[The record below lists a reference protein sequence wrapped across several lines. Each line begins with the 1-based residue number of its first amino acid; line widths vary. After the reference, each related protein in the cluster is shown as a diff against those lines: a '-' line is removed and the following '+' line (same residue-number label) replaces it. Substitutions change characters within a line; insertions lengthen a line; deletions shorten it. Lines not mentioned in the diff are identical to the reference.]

1 MANKLYV
8 AGTEPRSGKSAIIL
22 GLMELLTRNIKKVA
36 FFKPLI
42 EVDQLKDER
51 DNTINLIKHH
61 FHLCTDYE
69 EMYAY
74 TVAEASQ
81 LIALGKNAELHE
93 GIMAQYNNL
102 AEKADF
108 VLCEGIELAGATASF
123 DFDINVDISNNLG
136 CPLMLVAG
144 AKNKT
149 VEELICSIKVY
160 YESLADRKCDLVATI
175 VNRVDRSLVEA
186 MEQRLYSENFAK
198 KRLVYVIPN
207 DENLGNPSVGEVAR
221 LLNAEVLYGDENL
234 TRHVRSFTIAAMQ
247 LRNLLGRIEYGTLV
261 ITPGDRSDV
270 ILACLAA
277 AESMTMPNISGIML
291 TGGLVPEEPVQK
303 VIEGFQTSVPIIS
316 VSENT
321 FQAAIRVE
329 NIHAAITPDNT
340 RKITQALAVFER
352 HINMDE
358 LSDRIIKTKT
368 TIVTPKMF
376 ESRLLQRA
384 KANKQHIVLPEGE
397 NERILKAA
405 EVLLRRDVVDITLLG
420 REDKIHERIRS
431 LGLHLQNATIIDP
444 RTSINLDDYVETYYQ
459 LRKDKGITQDNARD
473 IMVDLNFF
481 GTMMIY
487 KEHADGMVS
496 GAVHTTADTIRP
508 AFQFIKTKPD
518 CSVVSSVFLM
528 CLNDRVLAYGDCAV
542 NPDPTAEQLA
552 EIAISSAQ
560 TAALFGV
567 HPLVAMLSY
576 SSGKSGKGLQVEKV
590 RKATEIARERAQVL
604 YPGLEIEGPIQYD
617 AAVDIEVGRTK
628 MPESKVAGRAT
639 VFVFPDLNTGN
650 NTYKAVQRSAGAIAV
665 GPVLQGLR
673 KPVNDLSRGC
683 LIPDIVNTV
692 AITAVQAYAD
702 KEYAKSTAGL
712 SLKGRE

>member
-8 AGTEPRSGKSAIIL
+8 AGTEPRSGKSAVIL

-42 EVDQLKDER
+42 EDDYSRVGKLRR
-51 DNTINLIKHH
+51 DNTINLIMQH
-61 FHLCTDYE
+61 FHLSADYH

-74 TVAEASQ
+74 TVAQASQ
-81 LIALGKNAELHE
+81 LIAMGRNAELHD
-93 GIMAQYNNL
+93 GIMAKYNSL

-108 VLCEGIELAGATASF
+108 VLCEGIELEGANASF

-149 VEELICSIKVY
+149 IEEVVRSIKLY
-160 YESLADRKCDLVATI
+160 YESLAERSCDLVATI
-175 VNRVDRSLVEA
+175 VNRVDPAIAEA
-186 MEQRLYSENFAK
+186 MEQRLLTENINRK
-198 KRLVYVIPN
+198 KLVYVIPN
-207 DENLGNPSVGEVAR
+207 NENLGNPSVGEVAR
-221 LLNAEVLYGDENL
+221 LLNAEILYGEDNL

-247 LRNLLGRIEYGTLV
+247 LRNFLSRIEYGTLV
-261 ITPGDRSDV
+261 ITPGDRSDI

-277 AESMTMPNISGIML
+277 GESLTMPNISGIML

-303 VIEGFQTSVPIIS
+303 VIEGFKQTVPIIS
-316 VSENT
+316 VNENT
-321 FQAAIRVE
+321 FEAAIRVD

-352 HINMDE
+352 HIDMDE

-376 ESRLLQRA
+376 ESQLLQRA
-384 KANKQHIVLPEGE
+384 KAQKQHIVLPEGE
-397 NERILKAA
+397 TERVLRAA
-405 EVLLRRDVVDITLLG
+405 EILLRRDVVDLTLLG
-420 REDKIHERIRS
+420 REDKIYERARS
-431 LGLHLQNATIIDP
+431 MGLHLEKATIVDP
-444 RTSINLDDYVETYYQ
+444 RKSALLDEYVETYHQ
-459 LRKDKGITQDNARD
+459 LRKDKGITLDVARD

-487 KEHADGMVS
+487 KDHADGMVS
-496 GAVHTTADTIRP
+496 GAIHTTADTIRP
-508 AFQFIKTKPD
+508 AFQFIKTKPG

-552 EIAISSAQ
+552 EFAIGSAK
-560 TAALFGV
+560 TAALFGI

-576 SSGKSGKGLQVEKV
+576 SSGRSGTGLQVDKV
-590 RKATEIARERAQVL
+590 RKATEIAQEMAKTL

-617 AAVDIEVGRTK
+617 AAVDMEVGRTK
-628 MPESKVAGRAT
+628 MPDSKVAGRAT

-665 GPVLQGLR
+665 GPILQGLR

-683 LIPDIVNTV
+683 LVPDIVNTV
-692 AITAVQAYAD
+692 AITAVQAQAD
-702 KEYAKSTAGL
+702 KNSE
-712 SLKGRE
+712 

>member
-42 EVDQLKDER
+42 EVDRGRDER

-61 FHLCTDYE
+61 YHLCTEYE

-74 TVAEASQ
+74 TVTEASQ
-81 LIALGKNAELHE
+81 LIALGKNAELHD
-93 GIMAQYNNL
+93 GIMAKYNIL

-108 VLCEGIELAGATASF
+108 VLCEGVELEGATASF

-149 VEELICSIKVY
+149 VDELIRSIKVY
-160 YESLADRKCDLVATI
+160 SESLAERSSDLVATV
-175 VNRVDRSLVEA
+175 VNRMDPDAAEE
-186 MEQRLYSENFAK
+186 MERRLALENIGGK
-198 KRLVYVIPN
+198 KKLFYVVPN
-207 DENLGNPSVGEVAR
+207 NENLGNPSVGEVAR
-221 LLNAEVLYGDENL
+221 LLNAEILYGEENL

-247 LRNLLGRIEYGTLV
+247 LRNLLSRIEYGTLI

-270 ILACLAA
+270 VLACLAA
-277 AESMTMPNISGIML
+277 VESMSMPNISGIML

-303 VIEGFQTSVPIIS
+303 VIEGFKNMVPIIA
-316 VSENT
+316 VNENT
-321 FQAAIRVE
+321 FEAAIRVE

-358 LSDRIIKTKT
+358 LSDKIIKTRT
-368 TIVTPKMF
+368 TTVTPKMF
-376 ESRLLQRA
+376 ESQLLQRA
-384 KANKQHIVLPEGE
+384 KASKQHIVLPEGE

-405 EVLLRRDVVDITLLG
+405 EILLRRDVVDLTLLG
-420 REDKIHERIRS
+420 REEKIFERS
-431 LGLHLQNATIIDP
+431 KALGLHLEKATIIDP
-444 RTSINLDDYVETYYQ
+444 RTSVFRDEYVETYYK
-459 LRKDKGITQDNARD
+459 LRKSKGITRDIARD
-473 IMVDLNFF
+473 IMIDLNFF

-487 KEHADGMVS
+487 ENHADGMVS

-508 AFQFIKTKPD
+508 AFQFIKTKPG

-560 TAALFGV
+560 TAELFGI

-576 SSGKSGKGLQVEKV
+576 SSGKSGKGQQVDKV
-590 RKATEIARERAQVL
+590 RRATEIAQERAKAL

-617 AAVDIEVGRTK
+617 AAVDMEVAKTK
-628 MPESKVAGRAT
+628 MPDSKVAGRAT

-683 LIPDIVNTV
+683 LVPDIVNTV
-692 AITAVQAYAD
+692 AITAVQAQAE
-702 KEYAKSTAGL
+702 KEND
-712 SLKGRE
+712 

>member
-42 EVDQLKDER
+42 EDDYSRVGKLRR
-51 DNTINLIKHH
+51 DNTISLIMQH
-61 FHLCTDYE
+61 FHLSIDYH

-74 TVAEASQ
+74 SVAQASQ
-81 LIALGKNAELHE
+81 LIAMGRNAELHD
-93 GIMAQYNNL
+93 GIMAKYNNL

-144 AKNKT
+144 AKNKSI
-149 VEELICSIKVY
+149 EEVVRSIKVY
-160 YESLADRKCDLVATI
+160 YESLAERSCDLVATI
-175 VNRVDRSLVEA
+175 VNRADPAIAEA
-186 MEQRLYSENFAK
+186 MEQRLLTENVNRK
-198 KRLVYVIPN
+198 KLVYVIPN
-207 DENLGNPSVGEVAR
+207 NENLGNPSVGEVAR
-221 LLNAEVLYGDENL
+221 LLNAEILYGEDNL

-247 LRNLLGRIEYGTLV
+247 LRNFLSRIEYGTLV
-261 ITPGDRSDV
+261 ITPGDRSDI

-277 AESMTMPNISGIML
+277 GESLTMPNISGIML

-303 VIEGFQTSVPIIS
+303 VIEGFKQTVPILS
-316 VSENT
+316 VNENT
-321 FQAAIRVE
+321 FQAAIRVD
-329 NIHAAITPDNT
+329 NMHASITPDNT

-352 HINMDE
+352 HIDMNE

-376 ESRLLQRA
+376 ESQLLQRA
-384 KANKQHIVLPEGE
+384 KAHKQHIVLPEGE
-397 NERILKAA
+397 DERVLEAA
-405 EVLLRRDVVDITLLG
+405 EILLRRDVVDLTLLG
-420 REDKIHERIRS
+420 REDKIHERVRS
-431 LGLHLQNATIIDP
+431 MGLHLEKATIIDP
-444 RTSINLDDYVETYYQ
+444 RKSAFLDEYVETYYQ
-459 LRKDKGITQDNARD
+459 LRKDKGITLDNARD
-473 IMVDLNFF
+473 LMIDLNFF

-487 KEHADGMVS
+487 KDHADGMVS

-508 AFQFIKTKPD
+508 AFQFIKTKPG

-542 NPDPTAEQLA
+542 NPDPTAEELA
-552 EIAISSAQ
+552 EIAIGSAK
-560 TAALFGV
+560 TAALFGIY
-567 HPLVAMLSY
+567 PLVAMLSY
-576 SSGKSGKGLQVEKV
+576 SSGRSGKGLQVDKV
-590 RKATEIARERAQVL
+590 RKGTEIAQEMAKTL

-617 AAVDIEVGRTK
+617 AAVDMEVAKTK
-628 MPESKVAGRAT
+628 MPDSKVAGRAT

-665 GPVLQGLR
+665 GPILQGLR

-683 LIPDIVNTV
+683 LVPDIVNTV
-692 AITAVQAYAD
+692 AITAVQAFAD
-702 KEYAKSTAGL
+702 KES
-712 SLKGRE
+712 E

>member
-42 EVDQLKDER
+42 EVDYSRVGKLRR
-51 DNTINLIKHH
+51 DNTIKLIKHH
-61 FHLCTDYE
+61 YHLCADYH

-74 TVAEASQ
+74 TVTEASQ
-81 LIALGKNAELHE
+81 LIALGKNAELHD
-93 GIMAQYNNL
+93 GIMAKYNNL
-102 AEKADF
+102 AAKSDF
-108 VLCEGIELAGATASF
+108 VLCEGIELEGATASF
-123 DFDINVDISNNLG
+123 DFDLNVDISNNLG

-149 VEELICSIKVY
+149 VEELVRSIKVY
-160 YESLADRKCDLVATI
+160 SESLAERSCDLVATI
-175 VNRVDRSLVEA
+175 VNRVDPASIEA
-186 MEQRLYSENFAK
+186 MEQRLASENVGGK
-198 KRLVYVIPN
+198 QLVYVIPN
-207 DENLGNPSVGEVAR
+207 DENLGNPSVGEVVR
-221 LLNAEVLYGDENL
+221 LLNAEILYGEENL
-234 TRHVRSFTIAAMQ
+234 TRHVRSFTIAAMH
-247 LRNLLGRIEYGTLV
+247 LRNLLGRIEYGTLI

-277 AESMTMPNISGIML
+277 GESMTMPIISGIML
-291 TGGLVPEEPVQK
+291 TGGLVPEEPVQT
-303 VIEGFQTSVPIIS
+303 VIEGFKKTVPIIS
-316 VSENT
+316 VNENT
-321 FQAAIRVE
+321 FEAAIRVE

-376 ESRLLQRA
+376 ESRVLQRA

-397 NERILKAA
+397 NERVLKAA
-405 EVLLRRDVVDITLLG
+405 EILLRREVVDITLLG
-420 REDKIHERIRS
+420 REDKINERVRS
-431 LGLHLQNATIIDP
+431 LGLHLQKATIIDP
-444 RTSINLDDYVETYYQ
+444 RTSPVLDEYVETFYQ
-459 LRKDKGITQDNARD
+459 LRKDKGITLDNSRD
-473 IMVDLNFF
+473 IMVDLNFY

-487 KEHADGMVS
+487 KGHADGMVS

-508 AFQFIKTKPD
+508 AFQFIKTKPG

-560 TAALFGV
+560 TAALFGI
-567 HPLVAMLSY
+567 HPRVAMLSY
-576 SSGKSGKGLQVEKV
+576 SSGRSGKGQQVEKV
-590 RKATEIARERAQVL
+590 REATEIAQERAKIL

-617 AAVDIEVGRTK
+617 AAVDMEVARTK

-650 NTYKAVQRSAGAIAV
+650 NTYKAVQRSAGAVAV
-665 GPVLQGLR
+665 GPILQGLR

-683 LIPDIVNTV
+683 LVPDIVNTV
-692 AITAVQAYAD
+692 AMTAVQAYAE
-702 KEYAKSTAGL
+702 KVSE
-712 SLKGRE
+712 

>member
-36 FFKPLI
+36 FFKPLV
-42 EVDQLKDER
+42 EEDFSRVGKLRRE
-51 DNTINLIKHH
+51 NTINLIMQH
-61 FHLCTDYE
+61 FHLSFDYH

-74 TVAEASQ
+74 TVAQASQ
-81 LIALGKNAELHE
+81 LIAMGRNAELHD
-93 GIMAQYNNL
+93 GIMAKFNNL

-108 VLCEGIELAGATASF
+108 VLCEGIELEGAAASF
-123 DFDINVDISNNLG
+123 DFDLNVDISNNLG

-144 AKNKT
+144 AKDKS
-149 VEELICSIKVY
+149 VEEVVRSIKVY
-160 YESLADRKCDLVATI
+160 SESLAERSCDLVAI
-175 VNRVDRSLVEA
+175 VVNRMDPFYVEK
-186 MEQRLYSENFAK
+186 MEKRLAQENISGK
-198 KRLVYVIPN
+198 KQLVYVVPN
-207 DENLGNPSVGEVAR
+207 DENLGNPSIGEVVR
-221 LLNAEVLYGDENL
+221 LMNAEILYGEENL

-247 LRNLLGRIEYGTLV
+247 LRNLLGRIEYGTLI

-277 AESMTMPNISGIML
+277 GESTSMPIISGIML
-291 TGGLVPEEPVQK
+291 TGGLVPEEPIQK
-303 VIEGFQTSVPIIS
+303 VIEGFKQTVAIIS
-316 VSENT
+316 VNENT
-321 FQAAIRVE
+321 YQAAIRVE
-329 NIHAAITPDNT
+329 NIHASITPDNT

-352 HINMDE
+352 HINMAE

-376 ESRLLQRA
+376 ESQLLQRA

-397 NERILKAA
+397 ADRVLRAA
-405 EVLLRRDVVDITLLG
+405 EILLRREVVDITLLG
-420 REDKIHERIRS
+420 REDKINERSRS
-431 LGLHLQNATIIDP
+431 LGLHLEKATIIDP
-444 RTSINLDDYVETYYQ
+444 RTSSLLDEYVETYYQ
-459 LRKDKGITQDNARD
+459 LRKDKGITLDSARD

-487 KEHADGMVS
+487 KGHADGMVS

-508 AFQFIKTKPD
+508 AFQFIKTKPG

-552 EIAISSAQ
+552 EIAISSAK
-560 TAALFGV
+560 TAALFGI

-576 SSGKSGKGLQVEKV
+576 SSGSSGKGLQVEKV
-590 RKATEIARERAQVL
+590 RKGTEIAREMAKTM

-617 AAVDIEVGRTK
+617 AAVDMEVAKTK
-628 MPESKVAGRAT
+628 MPDSKVAGRAT

-683 LIPDIVNTV
+683 LVADIVNTV
-692 AITAVQAYAD
+692 AITAVQAFAD
-702 KEYAKSTAGL
+702 KQSE
-712 SLKGRE
+712 

>member
-8 AGTEPRSGKSAIIL
+8 VGTEPRSGKSAIIL

-42 EVDQLKDER
+42 EADYSRVGKLRR
-51 DNTINLIKHH
+51 DNTINLIKRHY
-61 FHLCTDYE
+61 HLCADYE

-74 TVAEASQ
+74 TVTEASQ

-93 GIMAQYNNL
+93 GIMAKYNNL
-102 AEKADF
+102 AEKSDF
-108 VLCEGIELAGATASF
+108 VLCEGIELEGATASF

-136 CPLMLVAG
+136 CPLMLIAG

-149 VEELICSIKVY
+149 VDELVRSIKVY
-160 YESLADRKCDLVATI
+160 YESLAERSCDLVATI
-175 VNRVDRSLVEA
+175 VNRVDPAIAEE
-186 MEQRLYSENFAK
+186 MQQRLNEENISRQK
-198 KRLVYVIPN
+198 LVYVIPN
-207 DENLGNPSVGEVAR
+207 DENLGNPSMGEVVR
-221 LLNAEVLYGDENL
+221 LLNAEILYGEENL

-247 LRNLLGRIEYGTLV
+247 LRNLLGRIEYGTLI

-277 AESMTMPNISGIML
+277 GESMSMPNISGIML

-303 VIEGFQTSVPIIS
+303 VIEGFQKTVPIIS
-316 VSENT
+316 VNENT
-321 FQAAIRVE
+321 FEAAIRVE

-352 HINMDE
+352 HIKMDE

-376 ESRLLQRA
+376 ESQLLQRA

-397 NERILKAA
+397 NERVLKAA
-405 EVLLRRDVVDITLLG
+405 EILLRREVVDLTLLG
-420 REDKIHERIRS
+420 REDKINETVRS
-431 LGLHLQNATIIDP
+431 LGLHLQKATIIDP
-444 RTSINLDDYVETYYQ
+444 RTSTQLDEYAETYFQ
-459 LRKDKGITQDNARD
+459 LRKDKGITLENAHD

-487 KEHADGMVS
+487 KGHADGMVS

-508 AFQFIKTKPD
+508 AFQFIKTKPG

-560 TAALFGV
+560 TAVLFGI

-576 SSGKSGKGLQVEKV
+576 SSGRSGKGLQVDKV
-590 RKATEIARERAQVL
+590 RKATELAQERAKTL
-604 YPGLEIEGPIQYD
+604 FPGLEIEGPIQYD
-617 AAVDIEVGRTK
+617 AAVDMEVARTK
-628 MPESKVAGRAT
+628 MPESRVAGRAT

-650 NTYKAVQRSAGAIAV
+650 NTYKAVQRSANAVAV

-683 LIPDIVNTV
+683 MVPDIVNTV
-692 AITAVQAYAD
+692 AITAVQAQAE
-702 KEYAKSTAGL
+702 KEL
-712 SLKGRE
+712 Q